1 MKKYKIFLA
10 AAAFLGL
17 SSCIEEKI
25 PTEYVLDSQ
34 IQASETALQGMV
46 NSIYTSMGG
55 YINDDGGI
63 EMISYASMRAMLE
76 HSTTQLVCSGANG
89 YNTMGA
95 YCYGAISATGSNR

>member
-10 AAAFLGL
+10 AVAFLGL

-46 NSIYTSMGG
+46 NSIRWAD
-55 YINDDGGI
+55 I
-63 EMISYASMRAMLE
+63 
-76 HSTTQLVCSGANG
+76 
-89 YNTMGA
+89 
-95 YCYGAISATGSNR
+95 

>member
-10 AAAFLGL
+10 AVALLGL

-89 YNTMGA
+89 YNTMG
-95 YCYGAISATGSNR
+95 GLLLWSD